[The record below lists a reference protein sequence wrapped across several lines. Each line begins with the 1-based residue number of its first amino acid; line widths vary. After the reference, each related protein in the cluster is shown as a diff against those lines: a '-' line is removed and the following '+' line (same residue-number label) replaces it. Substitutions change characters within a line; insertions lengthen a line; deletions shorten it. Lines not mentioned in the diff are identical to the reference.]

1 MDGKDGLILWTL
13 GGAGV
18 LLLYSAYANKSPRT
32 VLASTLGTPAPAATG
47 AAPSSAPAP
56 AGAGAFSGGVS
67 GSFSTGTDSSGTNY
81 LFDAD
86 GNMAG
91 VVPAPYQGSAATYIP
106 PGGMSFA

>member
-32 VLASTLGTPAPAATG
+32 VLASTLGTAPAA
-47 AAPSSAPAP
+47 APSPAAGVAPVP
-56 AGAGAFSGGVS
+56 GDFSGGVS
-67 GSFSTGTDSSGTNY
+67 GSFTTGPADSSGTSY
-81 LFDAD
+81 FFDAD

-106 PGGMSFA
+106 PGGTSFA

>member
-18 LLLYSAYANKSPRT
+18 LLLYAAYANKSPRA
-32 VLASTLGTPAPAATG
+32 VLASTLGTPAA
-47 AAPSSAPAP
+47 AAPSPAAAGTSPGDTSAGS
-56 AGAGAFSGGVS
+56 GA
-67 GSFSTGTDSSGTNY
+67 TGTGRDSSGTAY

-91 VVPAPYQGSAATYIP
+91 VIPAPYQSTPHLYIP
-106 PGGMSFA
+106 PPGSVFNA

>member
-32 VLASTLGTPAPAATG
+32 VLASTLGTAPAAD
-47 AAPSSAPAP
+47 APSSSAAGTGAPAVNP
-56 AGAGAFSGGVS
+56 ALHERVE
-67 GSFSTGTDSSGTNY
+67 SGTAY
-81 LFDAD
+81 LYDAD

>member
-18 LLLYSAYANKSPRT
+18 LFLYAAYTNKSPKT
-32 VLASTLGTPAPAATG
+32 VLAATLGTPVPVSS
-47 AAPSSAPAP
+47 AAPSPAESAGTAP
-56 AGAGAFSGGVS
+56 S
-67 GSFSTGTDSSGTNY
+67 STGTDSSGTAY

-91 VVPAPYQGSAATYIP
+91 VVPAPYQGSAATWIP
-106 PGGMSFA
+106 PKGVFSA